1 MILFFFSFQICVP
14 TLWVY
19 FIFIFHNTRR
29 EKLDSNLWPRC
40 YMFSDCSKWRYLLK
54 LYMLLFFLAFSW
66 FGRCHIWRRCRLEK
80 APSFSQST
88 HVRSSSLLVQLW
100 PQLTSAFFLNSR
112 WQKQRPYANW
122 QWQVSTWTTA
132 ERKNQRYLS
141 LIYFNAKTVYWVQA
155 VFFSHRNTVA
165 TSTVPS
171 RVPDQCNHSCCSNPR
186 VVYFSQIVMYV
197 CIWARWWL
205 H

>member
-1 MILFFFSFQICVP
+1 MTLFFSSPFKCVYRLCGFISF
-14 TLWVY
+14 Y
-19 FIFIFHNTRR
+19 FHNTRR
-29 EKLDSNLWPRC
+29 EKLDSNLWPRY

-54 LYMLLFFLAFSW
+54 LYMVFMALPW
-66 FGRCHIWRRCRLEK
+66 FGRCRIWRRCRLEK

-88 HVRSSSLLVQLW
+88 HVQSSNLLVQLW

-132 ERKNQRYLS
+132 ERKKNQRYLS
-141 LIYFNAKTVYWVQA
+141 LIYFNAKTVYWVQT
-155 VFFSHRNTVA
+155 VFVSHRNTVA

-171 RVPDQCNHSCCSNPR
+171 RVP
-186 VVYFSQIVMYV
+186 V
-197 CIWARWWL
+197 
-205 H
+205 